1 MKIHDHLPDVVEHP
15 RVGAE
20 VEEVL
25 HDPVVAALAGQVH
38 RRRLLVD
45 RVVLDG
51 VGAGLDKRLN
61 DLKDDI
67 PSKYALSRNASTSIS
82 PRGDRGRRHCAAA
95 STCPGQARWRPHPP
109 LAEIFIWT

>member
-1 MKIHDHLPDVVEHP
+1 MHAPKIIQKNAKKNQDDHLPDVVEHP

-25 HDPVVAALAGQVH
+25 HDLVVAALAGQVH

-51 VGAGLDKRLN
+51 VGAGLNERLN
-61 DLKDDI
+61 DLKDDN
-67 PSKYALSRNASTSIS
+67 S
-82 PRGDRGRRHCAAA
+82 
-95 STCPGQARWRPHPP
+95 
-109 LAEIFIWT
+109 